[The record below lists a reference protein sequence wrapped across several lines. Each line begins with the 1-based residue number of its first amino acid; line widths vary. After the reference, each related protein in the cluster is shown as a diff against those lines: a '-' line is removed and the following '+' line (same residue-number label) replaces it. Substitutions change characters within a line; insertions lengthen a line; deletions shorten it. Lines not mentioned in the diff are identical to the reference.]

1 VGISERPSKNIT
13 NLEIENRARGI
24 GMEYPSDFKFK

>member
-1 VGISERPSKNIT
+1 MAISVKPAKNIT